1 MLFDASKID
10 EEKIIF
16 RVLENISGDNDD
28 IYLIHKPGTNAF
40 LLRREDG
47 TQRKSATRTKTI
59 FNELKTDPKGIL
71 FLIDELDTKLINE
84 LKRSPYTKDTQLLK
98 LIDYLE
104 NNIKK

>member
-1 MLFDASKID
+1 MEHSVKALP
-10 EEKIIF
+10 E
-16 RVLENISGDNDD
+16 
-28 IYLIHKPGTNAF
+28 
-40 LLRREDG
+40 
-47 TQRKSATRTKTI
+47 TKTI